1 MKRPMLV
8 CLLSS
13 LVACATITP
22 VAYQPQPERIAD
34 PATEVRS
41 LILAN
46 TTQGC
51 VTEPDLTPAMLTV
64 KFVCSNGVGNS
75 VVRFDRVDSIVIE
88 ESGGWYRVQ
97 VRHTP
102 GTEPFQW
109 TSKNLDDMTRLA
121 DAITALAKGGQQS
134 VPEATPTTV
143 SM

>member
-1 MKRPMLV
+1 MKRPMLAFF
-8 CLLSS
+8 LST
-13 LVACATITP
+13 LAACATITP
-22 VAYQPQPERIAD
+22 VAYQPQPERISD
-34 PATEVRS
+34 PASEVKS

-51 VTEPDLTPAMLTV
+51 VTEPDLTPAVLTV

-121 DAITALAKGGQQS
+121 DAITALAKGGRASQ
-134 VPEATPTTV
+134 PETPTTV
-143 SM
+143 TM